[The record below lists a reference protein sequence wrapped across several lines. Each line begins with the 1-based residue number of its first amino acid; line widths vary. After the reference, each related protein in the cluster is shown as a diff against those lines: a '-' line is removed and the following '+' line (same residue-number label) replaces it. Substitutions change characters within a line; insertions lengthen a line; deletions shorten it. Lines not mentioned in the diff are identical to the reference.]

1 MHWRQITNQQ
11 KAIFLFVK
19 NYIKYE
25 KKKIDTANS
34 SVCYFVN
41 YGDFISAS
49 LLKIK
54 FYGIKYYPK
63 FLLNIF
69 KNLYSTINIQ
79 NYDCTKILKQKGF
92 KYLLIS
98 HVSKTDFLKN
108 GSYYDKYFS
117 LQSNNHKNTL
127 FFLNSIDGFSP
138 KNLQKNIII
147 FKQREKKLS
156 LQKLLI
162 DLLKFII
169 ENKFSIKKIFHYFNF
184 NSQFS
189 KIIFPHILK
198 LIKINKFKKIFLFY
212 EAQPYQNYF
221 IKKIKD
227 KYKIPTI
234 GFYHSG
240 LLPVH
245 SSLVHREGAPDKLLI
260 SGSAQ
265 KKYCEKYLGW
275 PKKKVKN
282 IRSFR
287 YSKKIPLEK
296 KDAIFLPYSFSRPN
310 FILKSLKFFFK
321 DVKDYSL
328 PKFIIKNHPATY
340 SSKKHLK
347 LIKKIKNIIKTQ
359 KKKFT
364 NKSKNISIFIGSTT
378 SVVLALEQKK
388 EIIHICEDP
397 IFDCYNDQI
406 WNELTTTKIG
416 NNIFKYKLKKNKKM
430 LKLTNDNKSEIR
442 TYLK

>member
-1 MHWRQITNQQ
+1 MH
-11 KAIFLFVK
+11 
-19 NYIKYE
+19 
-25 KKKIDTANS
+25 
-34 SVCYFVN
+34 VCTL
-41 YGDFISAS
+41 S
-49 LLKIK
+49 
-54 FYGIKYYPK
+54 
-63 FLLNIF
+63 
-69 KNLYSTINIQ
+69 INIQ

-245 SSLVHREGAPDKLLI
+245 SSLVHREGAPDQLFI

-265 KKYCEKYLGW
+265 KKYCEKCD
-275 PKKKVKN
+275 
-282 IRSFR
+282 
-287 YSKKIPLEK
+287 SK
-296 KDAIFLPYSFSRPN
+296 
-310 FILKSLKFFFK
+310 
-321 DVKDYSL
+321 
-328 PKFIIKNHPATY
+328 
-340 SSKKHLK
+340 
-347 LIKKIKNIIKTQ
+347 
-359 KKKFT
+359 
-364 NKSKNISIFIGSTT
+364 
-378 SVVLALEQKK
+378 
-388 EIIHICEDP
+388 
-397 IFDCYNDQI
+397 
-406 WNELTTTKIG
+406 W
-416 NNIFKYKLKKNKKM
+416 
-430 LKLTNDNKSEIR
+430 
-442 TYLK
+442 

>member
-11 KAIFLFVK
+11 KAVFLFVK

-34 SVCYFVN
+34 SICYFVN
-41 YGDFISAS
+41 YGDYISS
-49 LLKIK
+49 SFLKIK

-63 FLLNIF
+63 FFLNIF
-69 KNLYSTINIQ
+69 KNLYSTINTQ
-79 NYDCTKILKQKGF
+79 NYDCTKILTQKGF

-98 HVSKTDFLKN
+98 HVSERDFLKD

-117 LQSNNHKNTL
+117 LQSNKHKNTL
-127 FFLNSIDGFSP
+127 FFLNSIDGFFP
-138 KNLQKNIII
+138 KNLQKNIIV

-162 DLLKFII
+162 DFFKFVI
-169 ENKFSIKKIFHYFNF
+169 ENKFSSKKILHYFNF

-189 KIIFPHILK
+189 KIIFPNLVK
-198 LIKINKFKKIFLFY
+198 LIKINKFKKIFLLY

-227 KYKIPTI
+227 EYKIPTI

-240 LLPVH
+240 LLPLH
-245 SSLVHREGAPDKLLI
+245 SSLVHREGAPDKLFI

-282 IRSFR
+282 IKSFR
-287 YSKKIPLEK
+287 YSKKILLEK
-296 KDAIFLPYSFSRPN
+296 KDAIFLPYSFSRPD
-310 FILKSLKFFFK
+310 FILKSLENYFK
-321 DVKDYSL
+321 DVEDYSL
-328 PKFIIKNHPATY
+328 PKFIIKNHPATH

-347 LIKKIKNIIKTQ
+347 LIKKIKNIITSQ
-359 KKKFT
+359 KKKFI

-378 SVVLALEQKK
+378 SIILALEQKK

-406 WNELTTTKIG
+406 WNEIITTKIG
-416 NNIFKYKLKKNKKM
+416 DNIFKYKLKKNKNM
-430 LKLTNDNKSEIR
+430 LKLTNDNKKEIR

>member
-1 MHWRQITNQQ
+1 MLKIISNL
-11 KAIFLFVK
+11 K
-19 NYIKYE
+19 

-34 SVCYFVN
+34 AVCYFHN
-41 YGDFISAS
+41 YGDYISS
-49 LLKIK
+49 SFLKIK

-69 KNLYSTINIQ
+69 KNLYSTINTQ

-98 HVSKTDFLKN
+98 HVSKKDFFKD

-138 KNLQKNIII
+138 KNLQKNIIV
-147 FKQREKKLS
+147 FKQIGKNFS

-162 DLLKFII
+162 DFLKFVIK
-169 ENKFSIKKIFHYFNF
+169 NKFSTKKIFHYFNF

-189 KIIFPHILK
+189 KIIFPNIAT
-198 LIKINKFKKIFLFY
+198 LIKKNKFKKIFLFY

-227 KYKIPTI
+227 KYKVPTI

-245 SSLVHREGAPDKLLI
+245 SSLIHREGAPDKLFI
-260 SGSAQ
+260 SGAAQ

-282 IRSFR
+282 IKSFR
-287 YSKKIPLEK
+287 YSKKILLEK
-296 KDAIFLPYSFSRPN
+296 KNAIFLPYTFSRPN
-310 FILKSLKFFFK
+310 FILKSLKNFFI
-321 DVKDYSL
+321 DVEDNSL
-328 PKFIIKNHPATY
+328 PKFVIKNHPATH

-347 LIKKIKNIIKTQ
+347 LVKKIKNIIKSQ
-359 KKKFT
+359 KKKFS

-378 SVVLALEQKK
+378 SIILALEQKK
-388 EIIHICEDP
+388 EIIHICEDS

-406 WNELTTTKIG
+406 WNEIVTTKIG
-416 NNIFKYKLKKNKKM
+416 KNIFKYKLKKNKKI

-442 TYLK
+442 NYLK